1 MTVASFAFEAGG
13 SLLKDQLRIY
23 LMLGIAA
30 KICLST
36 VKQRSRW
43 LASADGR
50 GFGGRWIIAQAGN
63 GGRITGASS

>member
-13 SLLKDQLRIY
+13 SLLKDQLRIC

-43 LASADGR
+43 LASAEGR